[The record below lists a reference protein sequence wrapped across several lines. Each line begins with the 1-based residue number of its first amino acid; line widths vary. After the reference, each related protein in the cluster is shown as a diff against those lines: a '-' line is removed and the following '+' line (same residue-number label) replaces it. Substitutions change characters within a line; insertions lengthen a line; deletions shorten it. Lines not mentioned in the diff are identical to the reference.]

1 MAVAPSLIGRLAWP
15 LAAALA
21 LLFVVGLALTGK
33 RPDAGIAQ
41 FKASGLLTAF
51 APEDTHEVEIAVGGK
66 TWRFRRED
74 VWHAVEV
81 PAKVA
86 PDVGERIEAALRLLR
101 NAGPLRVLTADEVA
115 QMPESEYALGAQSL
129 LVRLSGPNGAT
140 FQVQFGGSNPL
151 GSARYSRVMGVE
163 GLPMLPAYVAQAWEQ
178 VIGEHER

>member
-74 VWHAVEV
+74 VWHAAEV

-151 GSARYSRVMGVE
+151 GLARYSRVTGVE
-163 GLPMLPAYVAQAWEQ
+163 GMPMLPAYVAQAWEQ
-178 VIGEHER
+178 VIKEHER